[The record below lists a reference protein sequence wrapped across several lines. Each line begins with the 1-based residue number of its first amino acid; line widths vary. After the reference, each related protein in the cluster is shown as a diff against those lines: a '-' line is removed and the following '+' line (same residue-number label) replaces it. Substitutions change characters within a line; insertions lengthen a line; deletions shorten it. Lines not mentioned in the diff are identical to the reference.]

1 MLFSVP
7 QQDRTTLFHL
17 SFSGLAPF
25 VALVLILWASIAS
38 ASRLAIGL
46 QHARPHLAEAL
57 KRSVRLMDTIALLF
71 ALSPVLEKE
80 FLVPSMAFITANAY
94 DIVCRLDRD
103 DTLDDVP
110 QNKKQKIATGLLLD
124 ILHKQDFAGPL
135 SSRVSGALGPIGR
148 HRVADILHRRKIVSR
163 ASRPGYSLV
172 SYASYV
178 MGSALHRD
186 FTLKNMI
193 TPAVLDAQMNLTLSH
208 IAMNVPGCTTF
219 LFLSGDMLRS
229 CLIEI
234 IFYTT

>member
-25 VALVLILWASIAS
+25 VALVLILWASTAP

-135 SSRVSGALGPIGR
+135 SSRVSVPWDRSVVIVLLTSCTAGKLF
-148 HRVADILHRRKIVSR
+148 RVL
-163 ASRPGYSLV
+163 LV
-172 SYASYV
+172 LV
-178 MGSALHRD
+178 TRWFPTHP
-186 FTLKNMI
+186 T
-193 TPAVLDAQMNLTLSH
+193 
-208 IAMNVPGCTTF
+208 
-219 LFLSGDMLRS
+219 
-229 CLIEI
+229 
-234 IFYTT
+234 